1 MSWKD
6 ILKDEDLTYC
16 PNCGLNPNDHQSEEQ
31 QKWESD
37 YVKEHGMCHYCI
49 NVGTGDGDIDGDDS
63 KELRE
68 EKK

>member
-1 MSWKD
+1 MNRDEQKISE
-6 ILKDEDLTYC
+6 EDLTYC
-16 PNCGLNPNDHQSEEQ
+16 PNCGLNPNYLQPEEQ

-49 NVGTGDGDIDGDDS
+49 NVG
-63 KELRE
+63 E